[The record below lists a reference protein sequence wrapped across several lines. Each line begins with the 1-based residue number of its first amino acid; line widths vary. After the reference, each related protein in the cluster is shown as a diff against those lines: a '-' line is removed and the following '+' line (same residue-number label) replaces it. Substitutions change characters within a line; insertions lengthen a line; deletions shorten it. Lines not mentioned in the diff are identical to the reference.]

1 MQMKFEE
8 ALKRIEEIVT
18 ALEQGEVSLDDSLKL
33 YEEGQSLIK
42 FCREKLTKVEE
53 KVKELIHTEEGKSK
67 LKNIKVETDK
77 EKGILF

>member
-1 MQMKFEE
+1 MKFEE

>member
-8 ALKRIEEIVT
+8 ALERIEEIVE
-18 ALEQGEVSLDDSLKL
+18 ALEQGDVSLDDSLKL

-53 KVKELIHTEEGKSK
+53 KVKELVRTEKGELK
-67 LKNIKVETDK
+67 LKDTRI
-77 EKGILF
+77 EKSEEEK

>member
-8 ALKRIEEIVT
+8 ALKRIEEIVGK
-18 ALEQGEVSLDDSLKL
+18 LEQGDVSLDDSLKL

-53 KVKELIHTEEGKSK
+53 KVRELVHTEKGDFK
-67 LKNIKVETDK
+67 LKDTRI
-77 EKGILF
+77 EKSEEER

>member
-67 LKNIKVETDK
+67 LKNIKD
-77 EKGILF
+77 GF

>member
-8 ALKRIEEIVT
+8 ALKRIEEIVE

-53 KVKELIHTEEGKSK
+53 KVKELIRTEKGDFK
-67 LKNIKVETDK
+67 LKDTRI
-77 EKGILF
+77 EKSDEER